1 MTRPYIILTI
11 LFWTVSGQL
20 FGQDTTIYSQESAS
34 MFSNNYTFIKK
45 NKSDNFGTFIQYSG
59 TDDMQHWYGRGV
71 FTETNKK
78 YFLTFDTTNNHNRIE
93 TVSSTGHSDT
103 LYIKWF
109 DWSGEQQE
117 WFSIRFADT
126 AKNKNIYRADF
137 LIGFVKIPKKE
148 LRSKNLSLYAF
159 GSNRN
164 IFDFLVADNIDEINI
179 FVNDSVFMH
188 TFDKKK
194 ETLKKN
200 GKGFT
205 TIGMWTKEKP
215 TQFVLRQK

>member
-1 MTRPYIILTI
+1 MTRLYIILTI
-11 LFWTVSGQL
+11 LFLTVIGQAL
-20 FGQDTTIYSQESAS
+20 GQDTTIYRQANAS
-34 MFSNNYTFIKK
+34 MFSNNYSFIKK
-45 NKSDNFGTFIQYSG
+45 NKSDNSGTFKQYSG
-59 TDDMQHWYGRGV
+59 TDDMQQWYGEGV

-78 YFLTFDTTNNHNRIE
+78 YFLTFDTTKNHNRIE
-93 TVSSTGHSDT
+93 TASSTGHSDT

-109 DWSGEQQE
+109 DWNGEQQE

-126 AKNKNIYRADF
+126 NKNKNTYRADF
-137 LIGFVKIPKKE
+137 LTGFVKIPKNDLTNKH
-148 LRSKNLSLYAF
+148 LSLYAF

-164 IFDFLVADNIDEINI
+164 IFDFLVADNVDEINI
-179 FVNDSVFMH
+179 FVNDLVIMH

>member
-1 MTRPYIILTI
+1 
-11 LFWTVSGQL
+11 
-20 FGQDTTIYSQESAS
+20 

-45 NKSDNFGTFIQYSG
+45 NKSDYFGTFIQYSG
-59 TDDMQHWYGRGV
+59 TDDMQHWYDQGV

-78 YFLTFDTTNNHNRIE
+78 YFLTFDITNNHNRIE

-103 LYIKWF
+103 LFIKWF
-109 DWSGEQQE
+109 DWSGEQQK
-117 WFSIRFADT
+117 WFSIRFTDT
-126 AKNKNIYRADF
+126 TKNKNIYRADF
-137 LIGFVKIPKKE
+137 LTGFIKIPKKD
-148 LRSKNLSLYAF
+148 LTNKNLSLYAL

-164 IFDFLVADNIDEINI
+164 IFDFLIADNIDGINI
-179 FVNDSVFMH
+179 YVNDPVLMH

-215 TQFVLRQK
+215 TQFVIQQK